1 MANAVNWFELPASN
15 FDRAVKF
22 YSDVL
27 DTDLK
32 KTNMMGLDMAFFPAE
47 DGVGGA
53 VVSGDGYAPNENGSI
68 VYLNG
73 GEDLSDPLS
82 RIETSGGK
90 VLVPKTAIGENGFI
104 AQFLDCEGNRV
115 ALHSMN

>member
-22 YSDVL
+22 YSDVIGAEL
-27 DTDLK
+27 Q

-53 VVSGDGYAPNENGSI
+53 VVSGEGYTPNENGSV

-73 GEDLSDPLS
+73 GDDLAEPLS
-82 RIETSGGK
+82 RVETSGGK
-90 VLVPKTAIGENGFI
+90 ILVPKTAIGENGFI